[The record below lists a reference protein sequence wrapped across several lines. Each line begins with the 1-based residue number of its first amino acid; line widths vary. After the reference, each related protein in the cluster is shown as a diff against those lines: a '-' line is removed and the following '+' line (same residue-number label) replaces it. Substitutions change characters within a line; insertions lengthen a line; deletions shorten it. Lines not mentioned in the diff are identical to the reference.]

1 MAYVSKKMYA
11 ILQSKAQQGNNKVKA
26 FLSQLTDMK
35 QEEAEAQIRMFLK
48 DDKSAIETNDAPEE
62 PKPNNEDNDPISVKA
77 RELVDSGEFEDYDE
91 AYNLL
96 TKQGRKQKAKSEEI
110 TEKMSSLPDIYDSDD
125 ILIDTLTKD
134 GFDVVRLEKD
144 KLVVNIGGE
153 EYSLPIERDEN
164 KIKLRKEIK

>member
-77 RELVDSGEFEDYDE
+77 RELVDSGEFEDYD
-91 AYNLL
+91 
-96 TKQGRKQKAKSEEI
+96 
-110 TEKMSSLPDIYDSDD
+110 
-125 ILIDTLTKD
+125 
-134 GFDVVRLEKD
+134 V
-144 KLVVNIGGE
+144 
-153 EYSLPIERDEN
+153 
-164 KIKLRKEIK
+164 

>member
-48 DDKSAIETNDAPEE
+48 DDKSAIETNDAIEE

-134 GFDVVRLEKD
+134 GYNVVRLEKD
-144 KLVVNIGGE
+144 ALVVNIGGE